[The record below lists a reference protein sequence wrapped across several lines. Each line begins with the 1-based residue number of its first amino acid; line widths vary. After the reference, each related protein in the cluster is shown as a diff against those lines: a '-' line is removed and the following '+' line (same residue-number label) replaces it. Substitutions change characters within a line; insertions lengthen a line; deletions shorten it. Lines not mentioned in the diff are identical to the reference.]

1 VAAFP
6 ENLDVRQCLRHIVG
20 GNLQCTLNQTTMK
33 KQKTIL
39 LAAKGFILLSALSL
53 LSVSLTAFA
62 SPQAV
67 MDLVQVKLENTDA
80 YSSIRGV
87 YGGVGMTL
95 VISLIYLMRKVV
107 RMGLGFLMLLWGFY
121 ALSRT
126 ITIFSEGAL
135 GAFGTQWL
143 VIESV
148 FFLIAASLFIGIR
161 KSVSEQIDLKV
172 SLSA

>member
-1 VAAFP
+1 
-6 ENLDVRQCLRHIVG
+6 
-20 GNLQCTLNQTTMK
+20 M
-33 KQKTIL
+33 
-39 LAAKGFILLSALSL
+39 LAGKGFILLSALSL
-53 LSVSLTAFA
+53 LSVSLMAFA

-67 MDLVQVKLENTDA
+67 MDLVQVKLGNTDA

-95 VISLIYLMRKVV
+95 VISLIYLMLKDVRK
-107 RMGLGFLMLLWGFY
+107 GLAFLMLLWGFY

-126 ITIFSEGAL
+126 ITIFTEGSL

-143 VIESV
+143 VIESI
-148 FFLIAASLFIGIR
+148 FFLIAATLFLASR
-161 KSVSEQIDLKV
+161 KSVEQPDLKV

>member
-1 VAAFP
+1 
-6 ENLDVRQCLRHIVG
+6 
-20 GNLQCTLNQTTMK
+20 MK
-33 KQKTIL
+33 KQSTVMV
-39 LAAKGFILLSALSL
+39 AAKGFILLSALSL
-53 LSVSLTAFA
+53 LSVSLMAFA

-67 MDLVQVKLENTDA
+67 MDLVQVKLGNTDA

-95 VISLIYLMRKVV
+95 VITLIYLMLKDARK
-107 RMGLGFLMLLWGFY
+107 GLAFLMLLWGFY

-135 GAFGTQWL
+135 GEFGSQWL

-148 FFLIAASLFIGIR
+148 FFIIATGLFMGTR
-161 KSVSEQIDLKV
+161 KSVPARAGLDLSV
-172 SLSA
+172 SV

>member
-1 VAAFP
+1 
-6 ENLDVRQCLRHIVG
+6 
-20 GNLQCTLNQTTMK
+20 M
-33 KQKTIL
+33 

-53 LSVSLTAFA
+53 LSVSLMAFA

-67 MDLVQVKLENTDA
+67 MDLVQVKLGNTDA

-95 VISLIYLMRKVV
+95 VISLVYLMLKDVRK
-107 RMGLGFLMLLWGFY
+107 GLGFLMLLWGFY
-121 ALSRT
+121 ALSRS
-126 ITIFSEGAL
+126 ITIFAEGSL

-148 FFLIAASLFIGIR
+148 FFLIAASLFISTGKQER
-161 KSVSEQIDLKV
+161 KD
-172 SLSA
+172 SAFQLGVTS